1 MTVGGHLLDQIMGPV
16 TPHHSPSQDIYSFQL
31 WQSHVVLYIWGFLVN
46 RIFSILLYFLWC
58 FIVSYVLVSS
68 WHVMFF
74 IHTIGHGTFFSIVT
88 VYRFKRVNLLNPE
101 VINGIFKVV
110 GTPFLPLEI
119 GVILCFPPLPE
130 ERPQMETTWARNC
143 RNDKVDLMN
152 NGFVWV
158 MWIPIS
164 IH

>member
-1 MTVGGHLLDQIMGPV
+1 MTVGGHLLDQIMGSV
-16 TPHHSPSQDIYSFQL
+16 TPYHSPSQEIYSFQL

-46 RIFSILLYFLWC
+46 RTFSILLYFLWC

-101 VINGIFKVV
+101 VINGIFSGGYAVPTFGNRCHSLLSSV
-110 GTPFLPLEI
+110 TRRAASDGNY
-119 GVILCFPPLPE
+119 
-130 ERPQMETTWARNC
+130 M
-143 RNDKVDLMN
+143 
-152 NGFVWV
+152 
-158 MWIPIS
+158 S
-164 IH
+164 